1 MSSVFDQVEVE
12 VARAKRDFAR
22 SRNIIAAARDDL
34 ESHQRWM
41 DDHRTAVAEA
51 AKRHQSK
58 RLAVG
63 LTLLQPLACTA
74 LFCRTI
80 QILPFLWELISIRFR
95 INAKDAHDDLTHPR
109 KPLCPSLNTW
119 RIVMMLRSQER
130 QLSVW
135 SLGVVVIVLVAAGA
149 VPATIPERSAETS
162 LAEISK
168 IPGLKQATVSDAPR
182 KIRRLALSPRKAA
195 GLRVPAATS
204 VPEQLSMPPE
214 TVAAMMRMASPVT
227 FEPPAR
233 VAVAASAE
241 GGVPASKAD
250 AKAKPKRRT
259 VTQEPQSLP
268 WLRQR
273 HVDHRASPGA
283 QRESRKLPWFRQLPW
298 IEIR

>member
-12 VARAKRDFAR
+12 VARAKRDFTR

-41 DDHRTAVAEA
+41 DDHRAAVAEA

-63 LTLLQPLACTA
+63 LTLLQPLACIA

-80 QILPFLWELISIRFR
+80 QILPFLWELISSRFR

-119 RIVMMLRSQER
+119 

-162 LAEISK
+162 LAVISK
-168 IPGLKQATVSDAPR
+168 MPDLKRGTVSEAPR
-182 KIRRLALSPRKAA
+182 KITRLALSPSKAA

-204 VPEQLSMPPE
+204 VPEPLSMPPE

-227 FEPPAR
+227 FAPPAR

-259 VTQEPQSLP
+259 VTQKPQSLP

>member
-12 VARAKRDFAR
+12 VARAKRDFTR

-41 DDHRTAVAEA
+41 DDHRAAVAKA

-63 LTLLQPLACTA
+63 LTLLQPLACIA

-80 QILPFLWELISIRFR
+80 QILPFLWELISSRFR

-119 RIVMMLRSQER
+119 

-162 LAEISK
+162 LAVISK
-168 IPGLKQATVSDAPR
+168 MPDLKRGTVSEAPR
-182 KIRRLALSPRKAA
+182 KITRLALSPSKAA

-204 VPEQLSMPPE
+204 VPEPLSMPPE

-227 FEPPAR
+227 FAPPAR

-259 VTQEPQSLP
+259 VTQKPQSLP

-298 IEIR
+298 IKIR

>member
-1 MSSVFDQVEVE
+1 
-12 VARAKRDFAR
+12 
-22 SRNIIAAARDDL
+22 
-34 ESHQRWM
+34 M
-41 DDHRTAVAEA
+41 DDHRAAVAEA

-63 LTLLQPLACTA
+63 LTLLQPLACIA

-80 QILPFLWELISIRFR
+80 QILPFLCELISSRFR

-162 LAEISK
+162 LAVISK
-168 IPGLKQATVSDAPR
+168 MPDLKRGTVSEAPR
-182 KIRRLALSPRKAA
+182 KITRLALSPSKAA

-204 VPEQLSMPPE
+204 VPEPLSMPPE

-227 FEPPAR
+227 FAPPAR

-283 QRESRKLPWFRQLPW
+283 QRESRKLPWFRRLPW

>member
-12 VARAKRDFAR
+12 VARAKRDFTR

-41 DDHRTAVAEA
+41 DDHRAAVAEA

-119 RIVMMLRSQER
+119 

-204 VPEQLSMPPE
+204 VPEPLSMPPE

-227 FEPPAR
+227 FAPPAR

-250 AKAKPKRRT
+250 SKAKPKRRT

-298 IEIR
+298 IKIR

>member
-12 VARAKRDFAR
+12 VARAKRDFTR

-41 DDHRTAVAEA
+41 DDHRAAVAEA

-119 RIVMMLRSQER
+119 

-162 LAEISK
+162 LAVISK
-168 IPGLKQATVSDAPR
+168 MPDLKRGTVSEAPR
-182 KIRRLALSPRKAA
+182 KITRLALSPSKAA

-204 VPEQLSMPPE
+204 VPEPLSMPPE

-227 FEPPAR
+227 FAPPAR

-250 AKAKPKRRT
+250 AKAKPQRRT
-259 VTQEPQSLP
+259 VTQQSQSLP
-268 WLRQR
+268 QSRQR

-298 IEIR
+298 IKIR